1 MYKYKIDFYLD
12 KNGKSELQ
20 EYIYSLS
27 DESLTNKDARI
38 NYQQITFQIKLLRE
52 EGTNLSSKYTKHI
65 EEDIWELR
73 PGNNRILYFCWL
85 EDTFVLLHHFKKKT
99 DKTPRNEI
107 NRAKFERDEYIRRH
121 KKYETGTEKY

>member
-121 KKYETGTEKY
+121 